1 MAPILH
7 ICTASPHSPA
17 SSAASDSASDDSTQ
31 SPISKRFPCKF
42 TGCEKDFST
51 SGQLSRHNRIHKG
64 IKKFQCN
71 VDNCT
76 RTFFRADN
84 REQHSKSHYRRLNLK
99 LMRERE
105 AIACTV
111 LTSGVSHAALES
123 RFPFSNLLVEDALP
137 RSPPVVVGARND
149 ADSASRNP
157 FTGYP
162 TIYPQQPQGFHST
175 FVIPS
180 SSNRSDSSG
189 SSYSGNACKTSIKF
203 LCE

>member
-17 SSAASDSASDDSTQ
+17 SSAASDSASDDSAQ
-31 SPISKRFPCKF
+31 SPTLKRFPCKF

-51 SGQLSRHNRIHKG
+51 S
-64 IKKFQCN
+64 
-71 VDNCT
+71 
-76 RTFFRADN
+76 
-84 REQHSKSHYRRLNLK
+84 QHSKSHHRRLNLK

-123 RFPFSNLLVEDALP
+123 RFPFSNLFVDNTLP
-137 RSPPVVVGARND
+137 QQ
-149 ADSASRNP
+149 
-157 FTGYP
+157 
-162 TIYPQQPQGFHST
+162 QQPQGCRST

-180 SSNRSDSSG
+180 SSISSNSSG
-189 SSYSGNACKTSIKF
+189 SNFTGNACKTSIKF